1 MDVNL
6 GYESRARVSRLR
18 RNDVHRGNR
27 LLSSLFLTAA
37 LAAPLAT
44 MAAASPQDNRTQEK
58 RDDHNNKRYY
68 DKGHKDYH
76 NWDGNEDRAYLR
88 YQNEHHETHAFVELN
103 SRQQTG
109 YWNWRHSHPDGR

>member
-1 MDVNL
+1 M
-6 GYESRARVSRLR
+6 
-18 RNDVHRGNR
+18 HRGNR
-27 LLSSLFLTAA
+27 FLSSLFLTAA

-44 MAAASPQDNRTQEK
+44 MAAASPQDNRAPEK
-58 RDDHNNKRYY
+58 REDHNNKRYY

-103 SRQQTG
+103 GRQQTV

>member
-1 MDVNL
+1 
-6 GYESRARVSRLR
+6 
-18 RNDVHRGNR
+18 VHRGNR

-44 MAAASPQDNRTQEK
+44 MAAATPQDNRTQEK
-58 RDDHNNKRYY
+58 RDDHNKRYY

-76 NWDGNEDRAYLR
+76 NWDNNEDRAYLR

-103 SRQQTG
+103 SQQQTV

>member
-1 MDVNL
+1 
-6 GYESRARVSRLR
+6 
-18 RNDVHRGNR
+18 VHRGNR
-27 LLSSLFLTAA
+27 FLSSLFLTAA

-44 MAAASPQDNRTQEK
+44 MAAARPQDNRTQEK

-68 DKGHKDYH
+68 DKSHKDYH
-76 NWDGNEDRAYLR
+76 NWDNNEDRAYVR

-103 SRQQTG
+103 SRQQTV

>member
-1 MDVNL
+1 M
-6 GYESRARVSRLR
+6 
-18 RNDVHRGNR
+18 HRGNR
-27 LLSSLFLTAA
+27 FLSSLFLTAA

-44 MAAASPQDNRTQEK
+44 MAAASPQDNRTPEK
-58 RDDHNNKRYY
+58 REDHNNKRYY

-103 SRQQTG
+103 GRQQTV

>member
-1 MDVNL
+1 M
-6 GYESRARVSRLR
+6 
-18 RNDVHRGNR
+18 HRGNR
-27 LLSSLFLTAA
+27 FLSSLFLTAA

-44 MAAASPQDNRTQEK
+44 MAAASPQDNRTPEK
-58 RDDHNNKRYY
+58 REDRNNKRYY

-103 SRQQTG
+103 GRQQTV

>member
-1 MDVNL
+1 
-6 GYESRARVSRLR
+6 
-18 RNDVHRGNR
+18 VHRGNR

-44 MAAASPQDNRTQEK
+44 MAAAHPQENRTEEK
-58 RDDHNNKRYY
+58 RDDH
-68 DKGHKDYH
+68 KGHKDYH
-76 NWDGNEDRAYLR
+76 NWDNNEDRAYVR

-103 SRQQTG
+103 SRQQTV

>member
-1 MDVNL
+1 
-6 GYESRARVSRLR
+6 
-18 RNDVHRGNR
+18 VHRGNR
-27 LLSSLFLTAA
+27 FLSSLFLTAA

-44 MAAASPQDNRTQEK
+44 MAAASPQDNRTPEK
-58 RDDHNNKRYY
+58 REDHNNKRYY

-103 SRQQTG
+103 GRQQTV